1 MYCRTTFSSLHP
13 IVSRLVVAIALSSLA
28 FAAATPVVAA
38 GMPVPV
44 GPSFVITFPE
54 NLTAAP
60 LTGRV
65 FAIITKDGKSEPKDQ
80 VDVTGAPLW
89 GKYIVSAQPGSSVV
103 ISAGDPDVDGYPL
116 ASPSDIPAGQYY
128 VQAFFTYYET
138 YKRADGHEVL
148 LPTLTGGGGPQ
159 RMFSVPGSL
168 KSKPQAIYIDPSSN
182 AQIELA
188 LSESI
193 PLPAP
198 LAEGEVAQQ
207 GNYVDTDL
215 VKYIK
220 IQSKLLSDF
229 WGKPMY
235 IGANILLPRT
245 YAANPD
251 AYYPVFYQQGHWPGG
266 RAPLRYGQ
274 GRSIDAFW
282 ASDKC
287 PQMIVVEI
295 RDENPFYGTS
305 YSINSANL
313 GPYGDAIVTELIPYI
328 ESKFRAIPEG
338 WARLLSGGST
348 GGWEAL
354 ALQVWY
360 PDYFGGTWPLCPD
373 SGDFHYFQLI
383 NMYEDDNA
391 YYTLYD
397 WLKVERPSAR
407 KVDGNPMFTVK
418 QENDWERALGGQNR
432 SGGQW
437 SIWEAVYSPVGADG
451 YPANIWDPATGYIDK
466 TVAQY
471 WKENYDIRH
480 KLEQEWPAIGPKLQ
494 GKIHI
499 RIGDM
504 DNYYLNNG
512 VYKLQEF
519 LEATSNPHYGGYV
532 MTFPRLGHTGNIS
545 NEELLVEMAEYLKSR
560 VADERVLSLDL
571 K

>member
-1 MYCRTTFSSLHP
+1 MHNRTARNHVGLTM
-13 IVSRLVVAIALSSLA
+13 LVFAVATALLAAA
-28 FAAATPVVAA
+28 FAAAAPGIAA
-38 GMPVPV
+38 ELPAPA
-44 GPSFVITFPE
+44 GPSFVIRFPE
-54 NLTAAP
+54 NSTTAP
-60 LTGRV
+60 FTGRL
-65 FAIITKDGKSEPKDQ
+65 FAIITKDGESEPKDQ
-80 VDVTGAPLW
+80 VDVTGVPFW
-89 GKYIVSAQPGSSVV
+89 GKYVMSAQPGSNVV
-103 ISAGDPDVDGYPL
+103 ISAGDPGVDGYPL
-116 ASPSDIPAGQYY
+116 ASPADIAAGQYY
-128 VQAFFTYYET
+128 VQAFFTFYET
-138 YKRADGHEVL
+138 YKRADGQELL
-148 LPTLTGGGGPQ
+148 LPSLSGGGGPQ
-159 RMFSVPGSL
+159 RVFSIPGSL
-168 KSKPQAIYIDPSSN
+168 KSKPQSIYIDPSGN

-188 LSESI
+188 LSEAI
-193 PLPAP
+193 PFPST
-198 LAEGEVAQQ
+198 LAEGEAAQQ

-251 AYYPVFYQQGHWPGG
+251 AYYPVLYQQGHWPAG
-266 RAPLRYGQ
+266 RAPFRYGQ
-274 GRSIDAFW
+274 GRSIDTFW

-360 PDYFGGTWPLCPD
+360 PDSFGGTWPLCPD

-383 NMYEDDNA
+383 NIYEDDNA

-407 KVDGNPMFTVK
+407 NVDGNLLFTVK

-437 SIWEAVYSPVGADG
+437 SIWEAVYSPVGPDG
-451 YPANIWDPATGYIDK
+451 YPADIWDPITGCIDK

-471 WKENYDIRH
+471 WKENYDIRY
-480 KLEQEWPAIGPKLQ
+480 KLEQEWPTIGTTLQ

-519 LEATSNPHYGGYV
+519 LESTSDPHYEGYV

-560 VADERVLSLDL
+560 VDDGRVLSLDL